1 MHKVNSDDKLKRC
14 EFLHKM
20 SFLIDSNAFPGNTW
34 YGVDI
39 TKEHIADNFE
49 ACVWEPSVIKMNA
62 LQAAGEATSMILSV
76 DETIKSPKAGGE
88 APPMMPGRGM
98 GRPMM

>member
-1 MHKVNSDDKLKRC
+1 MNRDLVF
-14 EFLHKM
+14 FL
-20 SFLIDSNAFPGNTW
+20 LVTIGNAW

-39 TKEHIADNFE
+39 AKEHIADNFE
-49 ACVWEPSVIKMNA
+49 ACVWEPSVIKLNA
-62 LQAAGEATSMILSV
+62 LQAAGEATCLILSV

-88 APPMMPGRGM
+88 APQMPGRGM

>member
-1 MHKVNSDDKLKRC
+1 MYIFFYYDDTG
-14 EFLHKM
+14 
-20 SFLIDSNAFPGNTW
+20 NAW

-39 TKEHIADNFE
+39 SKEHIADNFE
-49 ACVWEPSVIKMNA
+49 ACVWEPSVIKLNA
-62 LQAAGEATSMILSV
+62 LLAAGEATCSILSV

-88 APPMMPGRGM
+88 APMMPGRGM

>member
-1 MHKVNSDDKLKRC
+1 MKRRQIVH
-14 EFLHKM
+14 EFQFM
-20 SFLIDSNAFPGNTW
+20 INFIAFPGSTW
-34 YGVDI
+34 FGVDI

-49 ACVWEPSVIKMNA
+49 ACVWEPSVIKLNA
-62 LQAAGEATSMILSV
+62 LQAAGEATCMILSV

-88 APPMMPGRGM
+88 APPQMPGRGM